1 MKLPT
6 CLASPG
12 SRFWTRPAFSLAVLL
27 CTAFAFYSVGL
38 AAAAAPA
45 KPADKV
51 PPAAPV
57 PLVVPKSEFQD
68 DFKGSGRDPFFPSS
82 RRRNPAPVEPVKTAD
97 AAKAGAKGSVPAA
110 GASAAPPSD
119 FASSLALTGI
129 TKSPKGRRFA
139 IINGR
144 TFAQG
149 ESYLIRTPAGT
160 NMVTCVDIRDGKAV
174 LQIEGVPGLRTNYL
188 RRLDAIE
195 IR

>member
-1 MKLPT
+1 MKSPTYFAARGSCAGSSRAFILAMLLPT
-6 CLASPG
+6 L
-12 SRFWTRPAFSLAVLL
+12 SLLSSA
-27 CTAFAFYSVGL
+27 GL
-38 AAAAAPA
+38 AATAAAA
-45 KPADKV
+45 KPAEKA
-51 PPAAPV
+51 PAAPPV
-57 PLVVPKSEFQD
+57 PLIVPKSEFVD
-68 DFKGSGRDPFFPSS
+68 DFKSSGRDPFFPSS
-82 RRRNPAPVEPVKTAD
+82 RRRNPAPVEPAKTTD
-97 AAKAGAKGSVPAA
+97 AAKTGAKGASPAA
-110 GASAAPPSD
+110 GVAPALPSD

-129 TKSPKGRRFA
+129 TKSPKGKRFA

-188 RRLDAIE
+188 RRLDAVE